1 LFNDVYLGFFL
12 ALAIW
17 LMVKQRY
24 ILSGLALNVAISLKA
39 GGLLLLPAFL
49 AMTVYGASLSGLMKF
64 ILLSIAFQ
72 YSIAYPFATT
82 DQDAYFLDSRLFGHS
97 GQTEAAKQ
105 VGAQYDSSVFWVPLI
120 SRETYYDEKWLSNL

>member
-1 LFNDVYLGFFL
+1 MFNDVYLGFFL

-24 ILSGLALNVAISLKA
+24 ILGGLALNVAISLKA

-64 ILLSIAFQ
+64 ILVSITFQ
-72 YSIAYPFATT
+72 YTIAYPFATT
-82 DQDAYFLDSRLFGHS
+82 DQDAYYLDSRLFGHS

>member
-1 LFNDVYLGFFL
+1 MFNDVYLGFFL

-49 AMTVYGASLSGLMKF
+49 AMTVYGASLSGLLKF
-64 ILLSIAFQ
+64 ILLSIVFQ

>member
-1 LFNDVYLGFFL
+1 MFNDVYLGFFL

-17 LMVKQRY
+17 LIVKQRY
-24 ILSGLALNVAISLKA
+24 ILGGLALNVAISLKA

-64 ILLSIAFQ
+64 ILVSITFQ
-72 YSIAYPFATT
+72 YTIAYPFATT
-82 DQDAYFLDSRLFGHS
+82 DQDAYYLDSRLFGHS